1 MCASTCRRKASRRTT
16 DLQQLAPYTRAGDLA
31 QLVGER
37 QHNFIIRLKAGSE
50 FHTHLGII
58 KHEALIG
65 IPWGSQVN
73 THLDKAFLV
82 LQPALDDLLR
92 QIKRETQIMYPK
104 DIGYLLVTMG
114 IGPGSSVIEAGCGSG
129 ALTTA
134 LAYTVGPQGHVYS
147 YERKEKNLEITRAN
161 LVQFGLEK
169 RVTLTL
175 RDISEG
181 FDQQDINAV
190 FLDLPDPYNYIPQVR
205 QALLPG
211 GFFGS
216 LLPTTNQVSDLI
228 TALKHNS
235 FGFLEVS
242 EILHRYY
249 KPVAN
254 RLRPMDKMVAHT
266 GYLVFARCA
275 AQLSETSAA
284 EE

>member
-1 MCASTCRRKASRRTT
+1 MKP
-16 DLQQLAPYTRAGDLA
+16 DLQPLQATTKPGDLA

-37 QHNFIIRLKAGSE
+37 EKNFIIRLQPGDE
-50 FHTHLGII
+50 FHTHMGII

-65 IPWGSQVN
+65 IPWGSQVK
-73 THLDKAFLV
+73 THLDKTFLV

-114 IGPGSSVIEAGCGSG
+114 IGPGSLVIEAGSGSG

-134 LAYTVGPQGHVYS
+134 LAYSVGSQGHVYS
-147 YERKEKNLEITRAN
+147 YECKERNLEITRAN
-161 LVQFGLEK
+161 LELFGLQDQ
-169 RVTLTL
+169 VTLTL
-175 RDISEG
+175 RDIAEG
-181 FDQQDINAV
+181 FDQRDVQAV
-190 FLDLPDPYNYIPQVR
+190 FLDLPDPHDYIPQVR

-228 TALKHNS
+228 TALKRNNFS
-235 FGFLEVS
+235 FLEVS

-249 KPVAN
+249 KTSAT

-266 GYLVFARCA
+266 GYLVFARRA
-275 AQLSETSAA
+275 AQLSDTINPRD
-284 EE
+284 